1 MITFK
6 TIRWKN
12 MLSTGNA
19 FTEVKLDRS
28 KSTLIVGQN
37 GAGKSTILDAL
48 CWAMYGKPF
57 RKINKPQ
64 LLNSINGKGML
75 VELELNIA
83 GADYTIIRGMKPHR
97 FEVYKNDQL
106 LNQDALMRDYQE
118 YLEKNIL
125 KLNYRSFC
133 QVVVLGSATYVP
145 FMQLAAYQRREVI
158 EDLLDIQIF
167 SSMNTLLKEKIS
179 KHKDDTQTNRYN
191 LDITNERIEMEKVLR
206 ETLSNDVEAQ
216 IEARNNSLL
225 EAERV
230 IAGLTELERLL
241 TDEINDKSKQTADLK
256 SVQEKLNR
264 LQTAREKLSD
274 KIDKITKEIGFYH
287 DNENCPSCKQGI
299 DHDFRAGI
307 IDAKKTE
314 IESIQKSIPDLEAM
328 YKSLE
333 QRFEEIIETQ
343 AAINELNN
351 QMSGHRAKMQ
361 LNKQRIKELQA
372 EIKKLKED
380 KEKHADSEKLVELNR
395 ELGTL
400 EGQREQLIRD
410 GIVLTAGATLLKDGG
425 IKTKIIKQYVPIMNK
440 LINKYLTAMDFFV
453 HFELDEQFNE
463 SIKSRFR
470 DEFSYQSFSEGEKMR
485 INLAI
490 LFTWRAIAKMRNSAS
505 TNLLIMDEV
514 FDSSLDASGTE
525 EFMKIIEDLTKDTNL
540 FVISHKGDQLFDKFH
555 SVIKFEKHG
564 NFSVMGKA

>member
-6 TIRWKN
+6 KISWKN
-12 MLSTGNA
+12 FLSTGNS
-19 FTEVKLDRS
+19 FTEVQLDHS

-37 GAGKSTILDAL
+37 GAGKSTILDAI
-48 CWAMYGKPF
+48 CYAMYGKPF

-64 LLNSINGKGML
+64 LVNSINQKGLMT
-75 VELELNIA
+75 ELELNIA
-83 GADYTIIRGMKPHR
+83 GSDYLIVRGMKPHR

-106 LNQDALMRDYQE
+106 LNQDALLRDYQE

-133 QVVVLGSATYVP
+133 QVVVLGSATYIP
-145 FMQLAAYQRREVI
+145 FMQLAAFQRREVI

-167 SSMNTLLKEKIS
+167 STMNALLKDKVS
-179 KHKDDTQTNRYN
+179 ANKDAQQNNRYN
-191 LDITNERIEMEKVLR
+191 VELTAERIDMQKTLMA
-206 ETLSNDVEAQ
+206 TLSNDVESQ

-225 EAERV
+225 EAEKA
-230 IAGLTELERLL
+230 IAGLVEAERLL
-241 TDEINDKSKQTADLK
+241 TDEINDKSKSIADLK
-256 SVQEKLNR
+256 AIQDKLNR
-264 LQTAREKLSD
+264 LQNVREKLSD
-274 KIDKITKEIGFYH
+274 KVDKITDEIGFYH

-299 DHDFRAGI
+299 DHEFRSGI
-307 IDAKKTE
+307 IDAKKLE
-314 IESIQKSIPDLEAM
+314 IGEIQKAIPDLDST

-333 QRFEEIIETQ
+333 NRLDEIIQTQ
-343 AAINELNN
+343 AAINELNG
-351 QMSGHRAKMQ
+351 QMTTIRAKMQ
-361 LNKQRIKELQA
+361 LNKSRITETA
-372 EIKKLKED
+372 HEIKRLEAD
-380 KEKHADSEKLVELNR
+380 KEKHADSDKLIELVR
-395 ELGTL
+395 ESGVL
-400 EGQREQLIRD
+400 EAHREQLIKD
-410 GIVLTAGATLLKDGG
+410 GIVLMACSTLLKDGG

-463 SIKSRFR
+463 KIKSRFR
-470 DEFSYQSFSEGEKMR
+470 DDFSYQSFSEGEKMR
-485 INLAI
+485 INLSI

-514 FDSSLDASGTE
+514 FDSSLDSSGTE

-555 SVIKFEKHG
+555 SVIKFAKHG
-564 NFSVMGKA
+564 NYSVMETV